1 MKKIVSFFFLLVISL
16 SFAPAAYSASLSFSP
31 SSGQYEVGKNF
42 SVTFLANTDGK
53 VMNASS
59 GTITFSPNILEV
71 VSVTKS
77 GSIFS
82 LWVQEPTFSN
92 ASGTINFEGVVLNPG
107 FSGNSGKLLTVTF
120 KPKTT
125 GTAQVKFSSGSI
137 LANDGLG
144 TNIASTLSTANYTI
158 AASAV
163 PTPEKPKED
172 TGSAPKIT
180 STTHPDQNAWYNITT
195 ANFAWNLP
203 SDALETKILIGR
215 NENNTPTVSYDPP
228 ISSKAIEDLG
238 EGTYYLA
245 VQIRTPKGWS
255 AVGRYK
261 INIDKTAPQNF
272 AVVTEIGDDDQP
284 LLSFETDDLDSGFS
298 HYEIKIG
305 DGDIVRIDDRVVS
318 KYPLPLIYNGEQNVV
333 VTAFDKA
340 GNSAPSNISIV
351 FPRASITK
359 PIITSAPETI
369 EQGKIMSIQGTA
381 VAGTELTLS
390 VARKGEVVFTENTLV
405 DENGNFNFMIPVQFS
420 LGYHTVVV
428 STTSGDTTLQ
438 SNPVAVKV
446 VPSPLLQFA
455 ITFVSYLGVAILVVV
470 GLASFIK
477 IILYFTS
484 DLRRTVLFLGNKKVE
499 NKELGPKRISSPLKN
514 PKKFL

>member
-53 VMNASS
+53 TMNASS
-59 GTITFSPNILEV
+59 GTITFPTSNLEV
-71 VSVTKS
+71 VSISKT

-107 FSGNSGKLLTVTF
+107 FSGNGGKLLTVTF
-120 KPKTT
+120 KPKTA
-125 GTAQVKFSSGSI
+125 GSAQVKFNTGSI

-144 TNIASTLSTANYTI
+144 TNIASTLSTANYTFVVGE
-158 AASAV
+158 APV
-163 PTPEKPKED
+163 PETPSIES
-172 TGSAPKIT
+172 SAPKIT
-180 STTHPDQNAWYNITT
+180 STTHPDQDAWYNSTNAT
-195 ANFAWNLP
+195 FDWKLP
-203 SDALETKILIGR
+203 NGALETKILIGR
-215 NENNTPTVSYDPP
+215 NDSSTPTVSYIPP
-228 ISSKAIEDLG
+228 ISTKTVEDLK
-238 EGTYYLA
+238 EGTYYFSL
-245 VQIRTPKGWS
+245 QIRTASGWS
-255 AVGRYK
+255 PVGRFK
-261 INIDKTAPQNF
+261 VNIDTVRPADF
-272 AVVTEIGDDDQP
+272 TIISDTSEAGQP
-284 LLSFETDDLDSGFS
+284 LLSFETSDAESGFS
-298 HYEIKIG
+298 HYEMKIG
-305 DGDIVRIDDRVVS
+305 DGEIVRIDNQIVS
-318 KYPLPLIYNGEQNVV
+318 KYPLPLIYDGEQDIV

-340 GNSAPSNISIV
+340 GNSTTSNISV
-351 FPRASITK
+351 TFPKASITK
-359 PIITSAPETI
+359 PIITSAPETVEQDTILSI
-369 EQGKIMSIQGTA
+369 EGTA
-381 VAGTELTLS
+381 VPGLELILS
-390 VARKGEVVFTENTLV
+390 VARKGEVVFTEKGFV
-405 DENGNFNFMIPVQFS
+405 DEGGKFNFMIPAQFS

-428 STTSGDTTLQ
+428 SATSGDTTLQ